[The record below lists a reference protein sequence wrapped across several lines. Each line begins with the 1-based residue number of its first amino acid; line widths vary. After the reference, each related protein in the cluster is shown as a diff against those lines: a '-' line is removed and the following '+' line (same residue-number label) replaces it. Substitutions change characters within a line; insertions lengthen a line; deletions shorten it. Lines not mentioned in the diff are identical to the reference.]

1 MRYRGDVVAS
11 RGRWAVDLVDVR
23 PNHRLLEIG
32 CGNGTA
38 ISYVCQRLTTGSI
51 LAIDRSASA
60 VARATQR
67 NAAYIVRGV
76 ARVEAVDLADLL
88 VPARR
93 FDTVFAINVNLLGT
107 AQEVGLA
114 QIIRRVLRPS
124 GRFLL
129 CYEQP
134 SPARLAERASRVSD
148 HLRRVGLATTVDW
161 PAPSRICVTATR
173 DA

>member
-1 MRYRGDVVAS
+1 M
-11 RGRWAVDLVDVR
+11 
-23 PNHRLLEIG
+23 LEIG

-38 ISYVCQRLTTGSI
+38 ISYVCERLTTGSI

-67 NAAYIVRGV
+67 NAAYIAHGM
-76 ARVEAVDLADLL
+76 ARIEAVDLADLH

-93 FDTVFAINVNLLGT
+93 FDTVFAINVNLLRT
-107 AQEVGLA
+107 AEEAGLA
-114 QIIRRVLRPS
+114 QLIRRALRPS
-124 GRFLL
+124 GRFVL

-148 HLRRVGLATTVDW
+148 NLRAAGLATTVDW
-161 PAPSRICVTATR
+161 PAPDRICVTATR